1 MRSRAS
7 RRYHFFL
14 PFILCAITT
23 LSACVSIS
31 VISDDDKKGGYI
43 IYNPNGAD
51 EAVKQRKKDGLERI
65 ADFCP
70 TGKYKVT
77 KEIDRERKQDEGT
90 DTLQGTL
97 AVLGSS
103 DVHEIAFRCL

>member
-1 MRSRAS
+1 MQSRVTNRHICLLS
-7 RRYHFFL
+7 VT
-14 PFILCAITT
+14 LCSAMF

-65 ADFCP
+65 GEFCP
-70 TGKYKVT
+70 TGKYKIT
-77 KEIDRERKQDEGT
+77 KEVDRARKQDEGT

-103 DVHEIAFRCL
+103 EVHEVAFRCL